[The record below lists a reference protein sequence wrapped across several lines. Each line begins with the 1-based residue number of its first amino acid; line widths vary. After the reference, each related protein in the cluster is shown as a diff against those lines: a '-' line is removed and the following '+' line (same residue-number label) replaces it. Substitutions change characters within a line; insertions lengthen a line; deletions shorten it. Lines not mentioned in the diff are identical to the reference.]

1 MPWAARG
8 MPCRA
13 SEARISWDAP
23 VTAADEVSLPL
34 RGTGVAAN
42 LNVCFPV
49 GVTQGVG
56 RLARLQG
63 WRVALRNGES
73 EPSYV
78 VGAPKCEVL
87 DRLVVSA
94 GSGQSGV
101 LVL

>member
-1 MPWAARG
+1 MDGVGHALSGFRSANIVGTCQSRL
-8 MPCRA
+8 RTTV
-13 SEARISWDAP
+13 R
-23 VTAADEVSLPL
+23 LPL

-42 LNVCFPV
+42 LNLCFPV

-94 GSGQSGV
+94 GAGQSGV